1 VQVYLCV
8 GVQVSASCRLR
19 RVYLAERLHGALEL
33 AEDCEDCTTTTGT
46 CPGCKLTPRHHA
58 AAAAASPTN
67 RSVFDNCPAPP
78 HTAGAALSSAR

>member
-67 RSVFDNCPAPP
+67 RSVFDNCPAP
-78 HTAGAALSSAR
+78 HTALSSAR

>member
-1 VQVYLCV
+1 MYLCV

-33 AEDCEDCTTTTGT
+33 AEDCTTTTGT
-46 CPGCKLTPRHHA
+46 CPGCKLTPRHHAA